1 MLSLDNDNENYDDDE
16 FWKIGR
22 MNFDD
27 LMNDDDDGLVGNSQ
41 LPEAF
46 SPKEG

>member
-1 MLSLDNDNENYDDDE
+1 MGWLVTVNDDDE
-16 FWKIGR
+16 G
-22 MNFDD
+22 DD
-27 LMNDDDDGLVGNSQ
+27 GDDDDDDDDDDGLVGNSQ